1 MRPKDKTRVL
11 VGSLFGMLAFFF
23 GAIIY
28 VLATV
33 GCDIPLSVLLAEGSE
48 LRGVVLFLIGSTVL
62 VAAISLVLF
71 VPIPLA
77 KSHRLALVLVA
88 TVHAVST
95 LLIAQM
101 TIVAYL
107 GPLWY
112 LVKFYREA
120 HA

>member
-1 MRPKDKTRVL
+1 MQPKDKTRVL
-11 VGSLFGMLAFFF
+11 VAVLFVMLALFFS
-23 GAIIY
+23 AIIY

-33 GCDIPLSVLLAEGSE
+33 GGELPLSVLLAEGSE
-48 LRGVVLFLIGSTVL
+48 VRGVVLFLIGSTAL
-62 VAAISLVLF
+62 AAAISLVLF

-88 TVHAVST
+88 TVHAVSA
-95 LLIAQM
+95 LLVAQM